1 MTQRQCMEDIDDED
15 LVQITGDAKLKRRI
29 YDRKKQRRYREQL
42 LRETTHLRN
51 LIVDL
56 EKQVS
61 QLSLAKSESSDG
73 TAVVAA
79 TDPLLSW
86 KEVALALRDDV
97 HHQHEMNHALQKHI
111 AHYRELTRKM
121 QMWVDASTAIPPPPP
136 SLPNWRHVT
145 LLADPAA
152 RQCGTDWITRQLY
165 HNVDALFERVGFPND
180 EHGEVDDMP
189 FDFSDPECYQC
200 VRRLQR
206 EFPISAST
214 LSDYLMQNLWIYC
227 MVGAVVPSTVRQ
239 TIVGDCTYQ
248 HVIKTPFELAN
259 LISRKFV
266 DPDRIVLVGTQILED
281 EAEPHDFRQRHRIFV
296 ATLDRLTPKSA
307 RIRILYMTS
316 QSFTKAGF
324 TPLDQEAPMWECDLS
339 GCDSDALKLVHFQ
352 RYLQSKYDQLS
363 HEGYLR
369 LVQAMQASN
378 ALVDSEN
385 DVFL

>member
-266 DPDRIVLVGTQILED
+266 DSDRIVLVGTQILED
-281 EAEPHDFRQRHRIFV
+281 EAEPHDFRQRHRIFR
-296 ATLDRLTPKSA
+296 DIGP
-307 RIRILYMTS
+307 IN
-316 QSFTKAGF
+316 TKVG
-324 TPLDQEAPMWECDLS
+324 TDSHLEAPMWECDLS